1 MSDHQG
7 HFPDE
12 DKEKEQ
18 AAMALYF
25 IFDIRGEAAS
35 FHSMLTNGSVVLFLR
50 MDFSALPSFARGRS
64 RPKMLLNIIDL
75 LENQVLFLLN
85 PRAIIKNYGIVFYKR
100 RCIYFKTCFWGG
112 S

>member
-1 MSDHQG
+1 
-7 HFPDE
+7 
-12 DKEKEQ
+12 
-18 AAMALYF
+18 MALYF
-25 IFDIRGEAAS
+25 VFDIHGEAAP

-50 MDFSALPSFARGRS
+50 VDFSALPSYARGRS

-85 PRAIIKNYGIVFYKR
+85 PRAIIKNYGIVFLNKR